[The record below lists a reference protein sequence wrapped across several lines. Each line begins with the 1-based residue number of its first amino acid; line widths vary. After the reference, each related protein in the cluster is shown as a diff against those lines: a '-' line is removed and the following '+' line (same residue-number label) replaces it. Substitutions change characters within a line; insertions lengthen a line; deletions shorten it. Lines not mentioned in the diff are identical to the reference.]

1 MGSASQPAAPR
12 EKQGQEPKM
21 TTTNTTEIAL
31 FCTSGLVQY
40 ASSIESMLAEYNG
53 NSRTYEV
60 RTTED
65 GSQILW
71 HKGHSRAVGTFKP
84 ANRG

>member
-1 MGSASQPAAPR
+1 
-12 EKQGQEPKM
+12 M
-21 TTTNTTEIAL
+21 TTTNEIAL

-40 ASSIESMLAEYNG
+40 AESIEAMLAEYNG

-60 RTTED
+60 RTTDD
-65 GSQILW
+65 GSQVLW
-71 HKGHSRAVGTFKP
+71 HKGHNRAVGTFQP